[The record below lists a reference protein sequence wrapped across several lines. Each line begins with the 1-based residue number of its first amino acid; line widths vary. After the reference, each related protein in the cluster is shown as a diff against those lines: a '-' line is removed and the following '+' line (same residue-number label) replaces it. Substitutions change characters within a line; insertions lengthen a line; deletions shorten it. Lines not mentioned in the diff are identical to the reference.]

1 MIFKIENLALKHRKF
16 LFQLRNDID
25 TRKNSYNKNKIKFSA
40 HNNWLKKSI
49 QEKYIGYI
57 FKSKNGANIGYV
69 RFDSKGSKT
78 FISIAIVHKFR
89 DKGLSK
95 RILLAAENKFK
106 KENLYSLVN
115 KDNKKSI
122 SLFKSLDYIK
132 IKNQENFIIMK
143 KKNTK
148 TDYYL
153 SIINQIEK
161 IRKNNNSNWMDIL
174 KLCFKH
180 SPKEAAKLMNNIYKD
195 DSKIGKL
202 SKKLSK

>member
-1 MIFKIENLALKHRKF
+1 MIFKIEKVAIKHGKF
-16 LFQLRNDID
+16 LFQLRNDTD
-25 TRKNSYNKNKIKFSA
+25 TRKNSYNKNKIKLSS

-49 QEKYIGYI
+49 KEKHIGYI

-69 RFDSKGSKT
+69 RFDSKDSKT
-78 FISIAIVHKFR
+78 FVSIAISRKFR
-89 DKGLSK
+89 DKNLSK
-95 RILLAAENKFK
+95 KILLAAENKFK
-106 KENLYSLVN
+106 NVNLYALVN

-132 IKNQENFIIMK
+132 IKNQKNFIIMR

-174 KLCFKH
+174 RLCFKH

>member
-143 KKNTK
+143 KKK
-148 TDYYL
+148 Y
-153 SIINQIEK
+153 
-161 IRKNNNSNWMDIL
+161 KN
-174 KLCFKH
+174 
-180 SPKEAAKLMNNIYKD
+180 
-195 DSKIGKL
+195 
-202 SKKLSK
+202 

>member
-1 MIFKIENLALKHRKF
+1 L
-16 LFQLRNDID
+16 
-25 TRKNSYNKNKIKFSA
+25 
-40 HNNWLKKSI
+40 
-49 QEKYIGYI
+49 KYIGYI

-69 RFDSKGSKT
+69 RFDSKDIKT
-78 FISIAIVHKFR
+78 FISIAISHKFR

-143 KKNTK
+143 KKIQK
-148 TDYYL
+148 L
-153 SIINQIEK
+153 IITF
-161 IRKNNNSNWMDIL
+161 L
-174 KLCFKH
+174 
-180 SPKEAAKLMNNIYKD
+180 
-195 DSKIGKL
+195 
-202 SKKLSK
+202 